1 MPQHQGRV
9 VVAGPEDRC
18 PQVAV
23 VAVVAVEEALL
34 AVVAVRVTPVLQPVH
49 QRSTALPLRPV
60 LLTQ

>member
-1 MPQHQGRV
+1 
-9 VVAGPEDRC
+9 
-18 PQVAV
+18 VAV